1 MSDTECTGCE
11 WGYFL
16 SNGRCVPCAT
26 SLPECVGCSS
36 SSVCLE
42 CSPQGSLQNGE
53 CKSSCRVFLTT
64 SMPTAPS
71 ILCVLQRRLCVRR
84 VHAWNNTRRGRVH
97 WSVHGNADVQSVTLR
112 TATSVRHHPMHV
124 RSAQKERS
132 SATGSA
138 RVFSEPSDVQHAPPS
153 STASSV
159 PTKHTARSATRR
171 RTSLMGSAIVSEE
184 SRDTQRV
191 TFPDAF
197 NAAPSEGRVTSVVMG
212 SSD

>member
-1 MSDTECTGCE
+1 MSH
-11 WGYFL
+11 
-16 SNGRCVPCAT
+16 GRCVPCAT

-53 CKSSCRVFLTT
+53 CKSSCRVSLTA

-71 ILCVLQRRLCVRR
+71 VLCVLQRRLCVRR

-97 WSVHGNADVQSVTLR
+97 WSAHGNADVQSVTLR
-112 TATSVRHHPMHV
+112 AATSVRQHPMHV
-124 RSAQKERS
+124 RFAQKERS

-153 STASSV
+153 STALSV
-159 PTKHTARSATRR
+159 PTKHTAQSAIRR
-171 RTSLMGSAIVSEE
+171 RTSLMGSAIVLKSL
-184 SRDTQRV
+184 V
-191 TFPDAF
+191 TH
-197 NAAPSEGRVTSVVMG
+197 SV
-212 SSD
+212 

>member
-1 MSDTECTGCE
+1 MHRLRVGV
-11 WGYFL
+11 FL
-16 SNGRCVPCAT
+16 EPWQV
-26 SLPECVGCSS
+26 CSVRNEPS
-36 SSVCLE
+36 GV
-42 CSPQGSLQNGE
+42 
-53 CKSSCRVFLTT
+53 CRVQFVVGLPRVFSPREPSKRRVQEFCHNSLTT
-64 SMPTAPS
+64 SMQTTPS
-71 ILCVLQRRLCVRR
+71 VLCVLQRRLCVRR
-84 VHAWNNTRRGRVH
+84 VHAWNNTRQGRVH
-97 WSVHGNADVQSVTLR
+97 WSAHGNADVQSVTLR

-171 RTSLMGSAIVSEE
+171 HTSLTESAIVFEE
-184 SRDTQRV
+184 SRNTQRV
-191 TFPDAF
+191 TFPDAS